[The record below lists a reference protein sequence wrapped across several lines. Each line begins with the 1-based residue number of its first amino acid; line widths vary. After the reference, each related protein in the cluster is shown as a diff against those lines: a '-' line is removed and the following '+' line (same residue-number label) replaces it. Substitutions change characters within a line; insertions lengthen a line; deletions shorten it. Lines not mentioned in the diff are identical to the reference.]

1 MLDAVFSTDPTIY
14 GFTRHAPRSMKML
27 THFTLLAQVNPVNNR
42 PKEVIGATIG
52 VMLFGPIVLTVF
64 MLKDRMTGKQH

>member
-1 MLDAVFSTDPTIY
+1 
-14 GFTRHAPRSMKML
+14 MKML